1 MLPPGG
7 ALKPDD
13 TYETGQTRQRGE
25 RETPSSS
32 SVNNPYK
39 ETDFDEVDMD
49 AAAAAAAD
57 FDQLSADEGGY
68 HTIKR

>member
-32 SVNNPYK
+32 SVNNPSK
-39 ETDFDEVDMD
+39 ETDFDEVDMAVD
-49 AAAAAAAD
+49 C
-57 FDQLSADEGGY
+57 DQLSADEGDY

>member
-49 AAAAAAAD
+49 AAAAAD
-57 FDQLSADEGGY
+57 CDQLSADEGDY
-68 HTIKR
+68 HTLKR

>member
-1 MLPPGG
+1 MLPPSG

-49 AAAAAAAD
+49 AAAAAAD
-57 FDQLSADEGGY
+57 CDQLSADEGDY
-68 HTIKR
+68 HTMKR